1 MLVHVVL
8 FWLKHDLSDA
18 QRTEFKAALN
28 SLTQI
33 KSAEAAYVGSPAATA
48 QRPVVDTSYDY
59 CLTVITK
66 DVAAHDAY
74 QIDPRHL
81 AFLESFKPFWTQ
93 VKIYDAD

>member
-8 FWLKHDLSDA
+8 FWLKDDLSDT
-18 QRTEFKAALN
+18 QRSAFKAGLER
-28 SLTQI
+28 LTTI
-33 KSAEAAYVGSPAATA
+33 EAAETAYVGTPAATLE
-48 QRPVVDTSYDY
+48 RPVIDTSYDY
-59 CLTVITK
+59 CLTVIAK

-74 QIDPRHL
+74 QVDPRHL

>member
-8 FWLKHDLSDA
+8 FWLKDDLSDT
-18 QRTEFKAALN
+18 QRSAFKAGLER
-28 SLTQI
+28 LTTI
-33 KSAEAAYVGSPAATA
+33 EAAEAAYVGTPAATLE
-48 QRPVVDTSYDY
+48 RPVIDTSYDY
-59 CLTVITK
+59 CLTVIAK

-74 QIDPRHL
+74 QVDPRHL